1 MTNTVNLKLIMSFI
15 PKWQLISMLKELQ
28 DNESAKLAEVKAQVL
43 QKDKKIKE
51 LEDQFGVTRRREW
64 ETRKLIWWMM
74 WLSNNEID
82 AYEYLMRFIHKELLE
97 LSPISLLSTKEK
109 IKSSWPPGT
118 SRAARA
124 EVPGSRPG
132 CWAGNWLLSP
142 ENNCSL
148 YVNIYGM
155 KHISYMKG
163 SGKWEWELG
172 RRNPAGAAAWHVG
185 KTNPSERH
193 RKPELITYCKENQI
207 KYKSQWKKDKIIHAI
222 VTHIE
227 PPLP

>member
-1 MTNTVNLKLIMSFI
+1 MSFI
-15 PKWQLISMLKELQ
+15 PKWQLISMIKELQ
-28 DNESAKLAEVKAQVL
+28 DNESDKVAEVKAQVAEVKAQVL

-64 ETRKLIWWMM
+64 ETRKLIWWMI

-82 AYEYLMRFIHKELLE
+82 AYEYLMRFIHKELLG
-97 LSPISLLSTKEK
+97 LSSISLLSTKDK
-109 IKSSWPPGT
+109 IKSSWAHPGYGPP
-118 SRAARA
+118 SD
-124 EVPGSRPG
+124 PWPG

-142 ENNCSL
+142 KNNCSL

-163 SGKWEWELG
+163 SAQWNHPRG
-172 RRNPAGAAAWHVG
+172 RANPAGADAWHIG

-193 RKPELITYCKENQI
+193 RKSELITYCKENQI

-227 PPLP
+227 PPLPSVRPGSP

>member
-1 MTNTVNLKLIMSFI
+1 MSFI
-15 PKWQLISMLKELQ
+15 PKWQLISMIKELQ
-28 DNESAKLAEVKAQVL
+28 DNESDKVAEVKAQVAEVKAQVL

-74 WLSNNEID
+74 WLSNNDID
-82 AYEYLMRFIHKELLE
+82 AYEYLMKFIHKEVLG
-97 LSPISLLSTKEK
+97 LSPISLLSTKDK
-109 IKSSWPPGT
+109 IKSSWPPGA

-142 ENNCSL
+142 KNNCSL

-155 KHISYMKG
+155 KHISYMKD
-163 SGKWEWELG
+163 STKWEQNSG
-172 RRNPAGAAAWHVG
+172 NRAGAAARHIE
-185 KTNPSERH
+185 KTNFSERY

>member
-1 MTNTVNLKLIMSFI
+1 MTNTVNLKLIMSDL
-15 PKWQLISMLKELQ
+15 PKRKWQLILLIKELQ
-28 DNESAKLAEVKAQVL
+28 LGESDKVAEVEEVKAQVL

-51 LEDQFGVTRRREW
+51 LEDQFGVTRRRAW

-74 WLSNNEID
+74 WLSNNDID
-82 AYEYLMRFIHKELLE
+82 AYEYLMRFIHKELLG
-97 LSPISLLSTKEK
+97 LSPISLLSTKDK
-109 IKSSWPPGT
+109 IKSSGVSW
-118 SRAARA
+118 
-124 EVPGSRPG
+124 RPG
-132 CWAGNWLLSP
+132 NLPGHTLSP
-142 ENNCSL
+142 KNNCSL

-163 SGKWEWELG
+163 STKWEVG
-172 RRNPAGAAAWHVG
+172 HGNRAGAAARHIE
-185 KTNPSERH
+185 KTNFSERY

>member
-1 MTNTVNLKLIMSFI
+1 MSDL
-15 PKWQLISMLKELQ
+15 PKRKWQLILLIKELQ
-28 DNESAKLAEVKAQVL
+28 LGESDKVAEVEEVKAQVL

-74 WLSNNEID
+74 WLSNNDID
-82 AYEYLMRFIHKELLE
+82 AYEYLMKFIHKELLG
-97 LSPISLLSTKEK
+97 LSSISLLSTKDK
-109 IKSSWPPGT
+109 IKSSGVSW
-118 SRAARA
+118 
-124 EVPGSRPG
+124 RPG
-132 CWAGNWLLSP
+132 NLPGHTLSP
-142 ENNCSL
+142 KNNCSL

-163 SGKWEWELG
+163 SRKWNQSG
-172 RRNPAGAAAWHVG
+172 ARGNYAGAAAWHVG
-185 KTNPSERH
+185 KTNFSEQNM
-193 RKPELITYCKENQI
+193 KSELITYCKENQI
-207 KYKSQWKKDKIIHAI
+207 KYKNQWKKDKIIHAI